1 MIYEILIWSFS
12 DGSKTI
18 QINEGKREIKPRD
31 SIRPSCVN
39 SSIRVSQLSTEYCA
53 QSETNIEEKNGCRC
67 GSIRTQLQAH
77 DTHTLSIRMRML
89 CVVEELRCLSCWN
102 GLSVGYVVSAN
113 EVSCSTR
120 FSIEST

>member
-53 QSETNIEEKNGCRC
+53 QSETNIEKKMAAVEVVLERNYRHTTLTRSPFGCEC
-67 GSIRTQLQAH
+67 F
-77 DTHTLSIRMRML
+77 
-89 CVVEELRCLSCWN
+89 VW
-102 GLSVGYVVSAN
+102 
-113 EVSCSTR
+113 
-120 FSIEST
+120 